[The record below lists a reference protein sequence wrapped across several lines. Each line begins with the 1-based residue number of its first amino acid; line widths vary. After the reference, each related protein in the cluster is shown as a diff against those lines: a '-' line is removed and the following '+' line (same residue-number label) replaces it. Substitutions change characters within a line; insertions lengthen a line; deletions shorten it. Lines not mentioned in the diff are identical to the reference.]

1 MENNEN
7 PVQVPATNHEPTEQV
22 RPILKKIKGEYFIF
36 GGALMLLAVLL
47 FIGKSLVIAATV
59 NGNPISR
66 WSVIKELE
74 KQSGKAALEGIIQKK
89 LLDHQL
95 QKEGVT
101 VSQAEVDAEIKIIE
115 QELSGQG
122 GGTLKAALAA
132 QGVTEESL
140 REQIAIQKK
149 LEKVLADKVTV
160 SDADLEAYKKQNDVK
175 LPEGQKETDFNAELK
190 QQLKRQKFQEV
201 AQAWVADL
209 TKNAKI
215 NYYVTY

>member
-7 PVQVPATNHEPTEQV
+7 PLPTQVTSQEPTEPIK
-22 RPILKKIKGEYFIF
+22 PILKKIKGEYFIL

-47 FIGKSLVIAATV
+47 FIGKSFLVAATV
-59 NGNPISR
+59 NGSPISR
-66 WSVIKELE
+66 WSVVKELE
-74 KQSGKAALEGIIQKK
+74 KQSGKAALESMIQKK
-89 LLDHQL
+89 LLDAQL
-95 QKEGVT
+95 EKEGVT

-115 QELSGQG
+115 QEVSGQG

-140 REQIAIQKK
+140 REQITIQKK
-149 LEKVLADKVTV
+149 LEKVLADKVIV

-175 LPEGQKETDFNAELK
+175 LPEGQKEADFNAELK

-201 AQAWVADL
+201 AGQWVSDL
-209 TKNAKI
+209 SANAKI
-215 NYYVTY
+215 KYYVSY

>member
-7 PVQVPATNHEPTEQV
+7 PLPTQATSQEPTEPIK
-22 RPILKKIKGEYFIF
+22 PILKKIKGEYFLL

-47 FIGKSLVIAATV
+47 FIGKSFLVAATV
-59 NGNPISR
+59 NGSPISR
-66 WSVIKELE
+66 WSVVKDLE
-74 KQSGKAALEGIIQKK
+74 KQSGKAALESIIQKK
-89 LLDHQL
+89 LLDAQL
-95 QKEGVT
+95 AKEGVT
-101 VSQAEVDAEIKIIE
+101 VSQAEVDAEIKMIE
-115 QELSGQG
+115 QQVSAE
-122 GGTLKAALAA
+122 GGTLKAALQA

-175 LPEGQKETDFNAELK
+175 LPEGQKEADFNAELK

-215 NYYVTY
+215 NYYVNY

>member
-1 MENNEN
+1 MENNEH
-7 PVQVPATNHEPTEQV
+7 PLPTQVTSQEPTEPIK
-22 RPILKKIKGEYFIF
+22 PILKKIKGEYFLL

-47 FIGKSLVIAATV
+47 FIGKSFLVAATV
-59 NGNPISR
+59 NGSPISR
-66 WSVIKELE
+66 WSVVKDLE
-74 KQSGKAALEGIIQKK
+74 KQSGKAALESIIQKK
-89 LLDHQL
+89 LLDAQL
-95 QKEGVT
+95 AKEGVT
-101 VSQAEVDAEIKIIE
+101 VSQAEVDAEIKMIE
-115 QELSGQG
+115 QQVSAE
-122 GGTLKAALAA
+122 GGTLKAALQA

-175 LPEGQKETDFNAELK
+175 LPEGQKEADFNAELK

-215 NYYVTY
+215 NYYVNY

>member
-7 PVQVPATNHEPTEQV
+7 PLPTQATSQELTEPIK
-22 RPILKKIKGEYFIF
+22 PILKKIKGEYFIL

-47 FIGKSLVIAATV
+47 FIGKSFLVAATV
-59 NGNPISR
+59 NGSPISR

-89 LLDHQL
+89 LIDHQL
-95 QKEGVT
+95 QKEGVM
-101 VSQAEVDAEIKIIE
+101 VSQTEIDAEIKIIE
-115 QELSGQG
+115 QEVSGQ
-122 GGTLKAALAA
+122 GGTLKAALEA

-140 REQIAIQKK
+140 REQITIQKK

-160 SDADLEAYKKQNDVK
+160 SDADLEAYKKQNEVK
-175 LPEGQKETDFNAELK
+175 LPEGQKEEDFNAELK

-201 AQAWVADL
+201 AGQWVSDL

-215 NYYVTY
+215 NYYVNY

>member
-7 PVQVPATNHEPTEQV
+7 PLPAQVTSQEPTEPIK
-22 RPILKKIKGEYFIF
+22 PILKKIKGEYFIL

-47 FIGKSLVIAATV
+47 FIGKSFLVAATV
-59 NGNPISR
+59 NGSPISR

-89 LLDHQL
+89 LIDHQL
-95 QKEGVT
+95 QKEGVM
-101 VSQAEVDAEIKIIE
+101 VSQTEIDAEIKIIE
-115 QELSGQG
+115 QEVSGQ
-122 GGTLKAALAA
+122 GGTLKAALEA

-140 REQIAIQKK
+140 REQITIQKK

-160 SDADLEAYKKQNDVK
+160 SDADLEAYKKQNEVK
-175 LPEGQKETDFNAELK
+175 LPEGQKEEDFNAELK

-201 AQAWVADL
+201 AGQWVSDL

-215 NYYVTY
+215 NYYVNY

>member
-1 MENNEN
+1 MENSEN
-7 PVQVPATNHEPTEQV
+7 PIQISAPNHEPTVEV
-22 RPILKKIKGEYFIF
+22 KPVLKKIKGEYFIL

-47 FIGKSLVIAATV
+47 FIGKGHFIAATV
-59 NGNPISR
+59 NGSPVSR

-74 KQSGKAALEGIIQKK
+74 KQSGKAALESMIQKK
-89 LLDHQL
+89 LIDTELAKQN
-95 QKEGVT
+95 VT
-101 VSQAEVDAEIKIIE
+101 VNQEEVDAEIRLIE
-115 QELSGQG
+115 QEVSGQ
-122 GGTLKAALAA
+122 GGTLKAALEA

-149 LEKVLADKVTV
+149 LEKVLVDKVTV
-160 SDADLEAYKKQNDVK
+160 SDADLEAYKKQSDIK
-175 LPEGQKETDFNAELK
+175 LPEGQKEEDFNAELK

-215 NYYVTY
+215 NYYVNY